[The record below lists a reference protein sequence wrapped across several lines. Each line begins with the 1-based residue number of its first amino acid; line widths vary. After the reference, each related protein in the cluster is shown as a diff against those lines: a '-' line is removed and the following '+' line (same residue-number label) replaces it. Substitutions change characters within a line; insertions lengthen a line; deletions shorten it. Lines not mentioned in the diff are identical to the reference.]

1 MAHLYSFSL
10 FVLCI
15 LYCSS
20 YSIFIDMFFNLRGVL
35 FIYVTNCGF
44 INRSCGEGRKCI
56 RTKVVDIVCPGC
68 LLRFSVCSCSTFCVL
83 ESDRRDTHTTRPWW
97 RENDQAYLS
106 VLVPIDITNLD
117 CPCQL
122 SICLNAIP
130 ICSPWFSHKWLPV
143 EECGANFFLWFEEMR
158 FP

>member
-68 LLRFSVCSCSTFCVL
+68 LLRFSVYSCSTFCVL
-83 ESDRRDTHTTRPWW
+83 ECDRRDTHTTRPWW
-97 RENDQAYLS
+97 KTIRRICLCLFQLIS
-106 VLVPIDITNLD
+106 QI
-117 CPCQL
+117 CQL

-130 ICSPWFSHKWLPV
+130 ICPPWFSPKWLPV
-143 EECGANFFLWFEEMR
+143 ENLGVWCKPFSTVWDNLG
-158 FP
+158 